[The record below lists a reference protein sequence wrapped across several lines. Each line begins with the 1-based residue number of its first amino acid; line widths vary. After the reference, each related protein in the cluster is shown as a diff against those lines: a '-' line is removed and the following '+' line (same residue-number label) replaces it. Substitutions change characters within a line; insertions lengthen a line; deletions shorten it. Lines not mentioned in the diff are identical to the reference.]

1 MAINFACFATI
12 LQSHEKKF
20 IRALRACGIS
30 EKTILWNHLFP
41 NASLPFLF
49 FIGMSL
55 CQGFTRL
62 IKREPYT
69 LKRCTD
75 GSGESS

>member
-1 MAINFACFATI
+1 MFCNNIAIT
-12 LQSHEKKF
+12 HEKKF

-49 FIGMSL
+49 L
-55 CQGFTRL
+55 
-62 IKREPYT
+62 
-69 LKRCTD
+69 
-75 GSGESS
+75 